1 MTKRKAPQDCAS
13 MQELRVEIDAL
24 DEQLIDL
31 LATRTGYIDRAVELK
46 RIEKLPART
55 KDRVAQVLAKVRA
68 GAELR
73 GLDPDIIEKIWTE
86 LIEWSIAR
94 EESKL

>member
-1 MTKRKAPQDCAS
+1 MTTRKAPQDCAS

-55 KDRVAQVLAKVRA
+55 KDRVAQVLAQVRA
-68 GAELR
+68 AAELR
-73 GLDPDIIEKIWTE
+73 GLDPDMIEKIWTE